1 MDSIYQWV
9 INSWVENLAVLTGI
23 IYIFLSVKQ
32 RVSCWFFGIASSVLY
47 FFVFF
52 QSQIYADML
61 LQVYYVLV
69 GIYGWIHW
77 AGVDASKSMI
87 SLPITRVSKRN
98 RLYLLLITCFMMVG
112 IAQFL
117 IYFTDSPVPWLD
129 ALTTSLSITAT
140 WMLARK
146 VLEHWIIWVIVD
158 LIYIGLFYYR
168 GLFPSILL
176 FLVYT
181 ALAVVG
187 YFEWIKQWKKDQHS
201 PAIL

>member
-1 MDSIYQWV
+1 MDLFCQWV

-23 IYIFLSVKQ
+23 IYIILSVKQ
-32 RVSCWFFGIASSVLY
+32 RVSCWFFGIASSILY

-77 AGVDASKSMI
+77 AGVDASMSMI
-87 SLPITRVSKRN
+87 FLPITRLSKSN
-98 RLYLLLITCFMMVG
+98 KLYLLFFTCIMMVG

-129 ALTTSLSITAT
+129 ALTTSLSVTAT

-181 ALAVVG
+181 ALAIVG
-187 YFEWIKQWKKDQHS
+187 YFEWIKQWKKNQPS

>member
-1 MDSIYQWV
+1 
-9 INSWVENLAVLTGI
+9 LA
-23 IYIFLSVKQ
+23 K
-32 RVSCWFFGIASSVLY
+32 FGMIHHSL
-47 FFVFF
+47 
-52 QSQIYADML
+52 QI
-61 LQVYYVLV
+61 YYVLV

-77 AGVDASKSMI
+77 AGVDANKTI
-87 SLPITRVSKRN
+87 INLPISRISKKN
-98 RLYLLLITCFMMVG
+98 GIYLLLITFLLMLG

-129 ALTTSLSITAT
+129 AFTTSLSVTAT

-158 LIYIGLFYYR
+158 LIYVGLFYYR

-187 YFEWIKQWKKDQHS
+187 YFEWIKQWKKDQTS
-201 PAIL
+201 PVIL

>member
-1 MDSIYQWV
+1 MDLFCQWV

-23 IYIFLSVKQ
+23 IYIILSVKQ
-32 RVSCWFFGIASSVLY
+32 RVSCWFFGIASSILY

-77 AGVDASKSMI
+77 AGVDASMSMI
-87 SLPITRVSKRN
+87 FLPITRLSKSN
-98 RLYLLLITCFMMVG
+98 KLYLLFFTCIMMVG

-129 ALTTSLSITAT
+129 ALTTSLSVTAT

-181 ALAVVG
+181 ALAIVG
-187 YFEWIKQWKKDQHS
+187 YFEWIKQWKKNQSS